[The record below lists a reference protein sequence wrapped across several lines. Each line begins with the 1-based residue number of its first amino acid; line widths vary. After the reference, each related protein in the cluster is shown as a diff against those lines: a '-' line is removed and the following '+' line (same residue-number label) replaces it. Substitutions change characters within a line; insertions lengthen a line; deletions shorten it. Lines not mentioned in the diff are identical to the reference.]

1 MRVLLSKGANIE
13 AKNNIE
19 NTAFHLA
26 AENEKTEVMEFLLS
40 KGANIEAKNKY
51 E

>member
-1 MRVLLSKGANIE
+1 MEFLLSKGANIE
-13 AKNNIE
+13 AKNKYE
-19 NTAFHLA
+19 KTAFHLA
-26 AENEKTEVMEFLLS
+26 AENGKTEVMEFLLS